1 MLVNIFQHLGSHLRI
16 SSTINYELVYRFIT
30 PNIYHPAPWFA
41 SGIGK
46 QKSSETKILGLLES
60 LEIGEGTVHHSPTWI
75 PNGRPEIRHFFF
87 HRAKVAV
94 DLDHQKTASRY
105 PLVMSKLLLKMAIE
119 IVSFPMKN
127 GDFP

>member
-1 MLVNIFQHLGSHLRI
+1 MVRIWDWKTEIFRNQ
-16 SSTINYELVYRFIT
+16 N
-30 PNIYHPAPWFA
+30 PWTT
-41 SGIGK
+41 GV
-46 QKSSETKILGLLES
+46 
-60 LEIGEGTVHHSPTWI
+60 IGEGTVHHSPTWI